1 MYPTQPSS
9 PTSGF
14 SLVVFVC
21 DVESRNFLG
30 VGSLLSHL
38 DSRSRAL
45 SLLSSELFDDVV
57 LLAFFF
63 RARRSPPH
71 HIVLLVPAAAALA
84 PSCSHLPSPF
94 VHLRGKGFLS

>member
-1 MYPTQPSS
+1 MYSTQPSS

-63 RARRSPPH
+63 RGQRSPPC
-71 HIVLLVPAAAALA
+71 HIVLLVPVAAALA